1 MVLGVTRLGST
12 IKQKRIMTMFFLSVN
27 ITFTMILSIV
37 ALAMI
42 LSFTPNTSAITKVF
56 ALLLLSAAV
65 VLL

>member
-1 MVLGVTRLGST
+1 VVLGVTRLGST

>member
-1 MVLGVTRLGST
+1 
-12 IKQKRIMTMFFLSVN
+12 MTMFFLSVN